1 MAPGNG
7 SEPTHARGHRSA
19 CLLGPQDPEAAA
31 APGRLVQWAP
41 LRLQPGPSGRRRLC
55 PNQDPQ
61 VKRPV
66 VRKPGFQ
73 DSLLRPLSPEQRG
86 HGVREVRGCGA
97 GGAAGVWGG
106 GGGGGAR
113 VRGWGA
119 GPLGAGVA
127 LGCEVQVCAVRED
140 ARVRVQ
146 RGRRGAGGRWG
157 RGPGVRGARGAG
169 AGAPAGCRAPVGS
182 AAGMPGY
189 PCRPLLPRGPWDVF
203 AKLNGDLLPSAGRT
217 PLAWAPW
224 RAGLRIPA
232 WTAQV
237 GAGSGTR
244 DGTFR
249 TDPAVG
255 GRAGP
260 GNRRGAAPEPG
271 ARPGLPGSS
280 SGGVLGGR

>member
-1 MAPGNG
+1 MA
-7 SEPTHARGHRSA
+7 
-19 CLLGPQDPEAAA
+19 
-31 APGRLVQWAP
+31 
-41 LRLQPGPSGRRRLC
+41 
-55 PNQDPQ
+55 
-61 VKRPV
+61 
-66 VRKPGFQ
+66 
-73 DSLLRPLSPEQRG
+73 
-86 HGVREVRGCGA
+86 GA
-97 GGAAGVWGG
+97 GGAPGCGGGVQGPWVRGWRWGVRCRCVRCERMQGCGCRGGAGVVGG
-106 GGGGGAR
+106 AGGGA
-113 VRGWGA
+113 
-119 GPLGAGVA
+119 P
-127 LGCEVQVCAVRED
+127 GCGE
-140 ARVRVQ
+140 
-146 RGRRGAGGRWG
+146 
-157 RGPGVRGARGAG
+157 PGVRGQGAVGARSAG